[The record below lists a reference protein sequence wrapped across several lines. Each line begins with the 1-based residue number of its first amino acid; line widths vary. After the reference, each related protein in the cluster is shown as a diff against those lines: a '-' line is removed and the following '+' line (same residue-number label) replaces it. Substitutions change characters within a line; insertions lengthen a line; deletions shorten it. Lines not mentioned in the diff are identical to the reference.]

1 MKTTL
6 AAVEFYFACA
16 FTISAQTNRVD
27 PPLGTTTVSG
37 HVFCADTNAP
47 ARMATVVLEPSDV
60 IESIK
65 PGEQLQANFS
75 GEAVET
81 LLDGSFIIHN
91 DTPGTYYVIA
101 SKQGYIYPVAPL
113 YIGGGQ
119 PSLPEDRRKEEPKL
133 APRIDP
139 VHCSRQ
145 AKRSRQR
152 LRLSQLSAW
161 FQPFAYLPK
170 ELLNRYAGSMLE
182 LPG

>member
-6 AAVEFYFACA
+6 AAVAFYFACA
-16 FTISAQTNRVD
+16 VTISAQANHVD

-47 ARMATVVLEPSDV
+47 ARMATVVLEPSDF

-91 DTPGTYYVIA
+91 VTPGTYYVIA
-101 SKQGYIYPVAPL
+101 SKRVIYIPWLRFISVETN
-113 YIGGGQ
+113 
-119 PSLPEDRRKEEPKL
+119 LPCQKIVGRRSQARP
-133 APRIDP
+133 ADPRTSES
-139 VHCSRQ
+139 SR
-145 AKRSRQR
+145 
-152 LRLSQLSAW
+152 
-161 FQPFAYLPK
+161 
-170 ELLNRYAGSMLE
+170 
-182 LPG
+182 